1 MIHVAD
7 QSVKIHF
14 FLWNLAAIIIGCHF
28 HTYSCGIENM
38 TLGRNLGLLG
48 HHQIPTDQCHD
59 AQNLSREETFET
71 LGLQLQVFVDVP

>member
-1 MIHVAD
+1 MESARV
-7 QSVKIHF
+7 
-14 FLWNLAAIIIGCHF
+14 
-28 HTYSCGIENM
+28 ENM

-48 HHQIPTDQCHD
+48 HHQIPTDRCHN